1 MKGSG
6 YRLTHLIP
14 TLWKYW
20 YCQRPPTS
28 TTQLKKRLEVKK
40 QQLYT
45 TLSTTDKNE
54 YLYLQCWIHSTSYE
68 EFHLSFHN
76 KLVCFIHKPR
86 FALVSNWQRNDFAL
100 FKKKKKRKNAFE
112 SHAVYNAYQSTL
124 RDSASCFYK
133 LTKSLLLSSF
143 PFFRHLQIW
152 SCVAI
157 LLISIFISY
166 VLIYGGNI
174 HYKRAFLTVL
184 TARENVQDTG
194 FIALRIHWI
203 KNIHIYNLK
212 INLVISIHTNL
223 ALCSTTLTEV
233 KSIYWVEIH
242 TFTDCTYRHSW

>member
-1 MKGSG
+1 MNICTFSAGFTP
-6 YRLTHLIP
+6 RP
-14 TLWKYW
+14 TRNSTWAFITSW
-20 YCQRPPTS
+20 YASYINQGLP
-28 TTQLKKRLEVKK
+28 
-40 QQLYT
+40 
-45 TLSTTDKNE
+45 LSATDKE
-54 YLYLQCWIHSTSYE
+54 MILLC
-68 EFHLSFHN
+68 L
-76 KLVCFIHKPR
+76 
-86 FALVSNWQRNDFAL
+86 
-100 FKKKKKRKNAFE
+100 KKKRKNAFE

-194 FIALRIHWI
+194 FIALHIHWI
-203 KNIHIYNLK
+203 KK
-212 INLVISIHTNL
+212 HTYLQFENKF
-223 ALCSTTLTEV
+223 S
-233 KSIYWVEIH
+233 YQH
-242 TFTDCTYRHSW
+242 PY